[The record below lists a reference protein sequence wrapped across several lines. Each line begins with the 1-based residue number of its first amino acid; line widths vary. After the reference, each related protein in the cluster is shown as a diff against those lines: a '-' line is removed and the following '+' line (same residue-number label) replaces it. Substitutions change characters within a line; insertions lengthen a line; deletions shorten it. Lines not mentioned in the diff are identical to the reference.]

1 MASDRVEPINILAE
15 LVINSANDVLAG
27 YQTWEDHISYL
38 KQMAA
43 EYELQGVRLPLD
55 LTEERNT
62 DENLPLYRR
71 RSLPQ
76 SARADR
82 RPEATE
88 KLPDSGQGIR
98 TRNLFD

>member
-1 MASDRVEPINILAE
+1 MASDHVEPINILAE
-15 LVINSANDVLAG
+15 LVIDSANDVLAG

-43 EYELQGVRLPLD
+43 EYELQGVKLPLD

-71 RSLPQ
+71 RSFPQ
-76 SARADR
+76 PARADR
-82 RPEATE
+82 RPIPAQE
-88 KLPDSGQGIR
+88 LPDSGQGVR
-98 TRNLFD
+98 ARSLFD